1 MSPKSSSSCAA
12 DAALEEVLEEI
23 RQRYRALADF
33 SCGQRIFMNRLRNL
47 ARFDA
52 EPNDYVRP
60 VEVELPR
67 ELEIGYAVCHP
78 ECGNQAFVVLD
89 GGPQSCDHCG
99 ATMCPVETRS
109 YRKKR

>member
-1 MSPKSSSSCAA
+1 MSPRSSNSCHP
-12 DAALEEVLEEI
+12 DDGLEELLTAI
-23 RQRYRALADF
+23 RKRYRELNDAQ
-33 SCGQRIFMNRLRNL
+33 CGRRIFLNRLRNL

-60 VEVELPR
+60 AEVELPR

-78 ECGNQAFVVLD
+78 ECSNQAFVVLD

-99 ATMCPVETRS
+99 ATMCPVETAN